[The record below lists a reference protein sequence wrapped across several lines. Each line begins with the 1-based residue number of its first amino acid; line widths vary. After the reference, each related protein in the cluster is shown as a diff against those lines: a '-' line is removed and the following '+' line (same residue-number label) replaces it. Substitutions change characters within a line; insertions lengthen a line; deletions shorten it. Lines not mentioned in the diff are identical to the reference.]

1 MSARTLLR
9 ALPVLVAVAIVTAAL
24 LAVWLYPTRAWE
36 NDTESYVAVAQSM
49 LSGDG
54 VSTNGRPEF
63 FRTPGYPVLLAVG
76 ALTGSFWTVSLL
88 QYLLMALSLVLCFF
102 ATAVLY
108 LLLHAEF
115 NALAQTM
122 VYVGGILVF
131 MVFAILMTSSLGE
144 RDLESG
150 AGRRAVALL
159 LSGAVLCAVVRALSG
174 AEELL
179 SLRKAANEGFASF
192 GDVGRL
198 LLSPA
203 EGGQLV
209 AFELATALLLDA
221 LVGVVAVARRP
232 APKSAPEEEERR

>member
-1 MSARTLLR
+1 MSAD
-9 ALPVLVAVAIVTAAL
+9 PVFLAVAAAM
-24 LAVWLYPTRAWE
+24 
-36 NDTESYVAVAQSM
+36 VA
-49 LSGDG
+49 
-54 VSTNGRPEF
+54 
-63 FRTPGYPVLLAVG
+63 G
-76 ALTGSFWTVSLL
+76 ALGTALCRNVLHA
-88 QYLLMALSLVLCFF
+88 ALSLVLCFF

-131 MVFAILMTSSLGE
+131 MVFAILMTSELGE
-144 RDLESG
+144 RDLKPG
-150 AGRRAVALL
+150 AGRRAVALV
-159 LSGAVLCAVVRALSG
+159 LSGAFLFAVAQAVSG

-179 SLRKAANEGFASF
+179 SLRQAANEGFASF
-192 GDVGRL
+192 GEIGRL

-209 AFELATALLLDA
+209 AFELATALLLAA

-232 APKSAPEEEERR
+232 DTKPGPEEEDRR

>member
-1 MSARTLLR
+1 MNAD
-9 ALPVLVAVAIVTAAL
+9 PVFLAVAAAM
-24 LAVWLYPTRAWE
+24 
-36 NDTESYVAVAQSM
+36 VA
-49 LSGDG
+49 
-54 VSTNGRPEF
+54 
-63 FRTPGYPVLLAVG
+63 G
-76 ALTGSFWTVSLL
+76 ALGTALCKNVLHA
-88 QYLLMALSLVLCFF
+88 ALSLVLCFF
-102 ATAVLY
+102 ATAILY

-131 MVFAILMTSSLGE
+131 MVFAILMTSRLGE
-144 RDLESG
+144 KDLESG
-150 AGRRAVALL
+150 AGRRAAALL
-159 LSGAVLCAVVRALSG
+159 VSGAFLFAVVQAVSG

-209 AFELATALLLDA
+209 AVELATALLLAA

-232 APKSAPEEEERR
+232 APKSDPEEEERR